1 MEQCNTMKTAGK
13 ITSIILGI
21 PYLILG
27 SNYFFNFIAMPPMP
41 GDAGAYLG
49 LLYNTG
55 FLAVVKTL
63 EIILSILLI
72 SGFLR
77 PLALILVA
85 PISINILLFE
95 VLIAKM
101 PGVGVLLVALNA
113 FAIFTYKEK
122 YNSILK

>member
-1 MEQCNTMKTAGK
+1 MKTAGK